1 MKLGQ
6 SIVPQYITI
15 NGAEHNYNYIVADVL
30 TSDYED
36 ISSIDNFYNY
46 GFLAIG
52 LYPRFRD
59 WKCMTREIKTL
70 ALTKASGDINGNW
83 AVFSDSEKNILC
95 NTILTMISPANIAST
110 FPGGEDRFNLS
121 VTFDKRSSS
130 SRKSRY
136 DIMRIYLFNK
146 IGTANALFSFRFA
159 DEESLISLFIGGIE
173 GTVES
178 GGLVGLNDY
187 LLARVGTPYELTG
200 LAAQA
205 YPIVDGSG
213 DTLLDVCNKLVDI
226 GTNGNY

>member
-1 MKLGQ
+1 MKLGR
-6 SIVPQYITI
+6 SITPQYITI
-15 NGAEHNYNYIVADVL
+15 NGSEHDYNYIVADVL
-30 TSDYED
+30 SQDYDD
-36 ISSIDNFYNY
+36 ISSIDNFYDY
-46 GFLAIG
+46 GSLAIG
-52 LYPRFRD
+52 LYPKFRD
-59 WKCMTREIKTL
+59 WKCMTREIKAL
-70 ALTKASGDINGNW
+70 ALTKSSGDINGNW

-95 NTILTMISPANIAST
+95 NTILTSISPANIAST

-121 VTFDKRSSS
+121 VTFDKKSSA

-146 IGTANALFSFRFA
+146 IGTAKALASFKFA
-159 DEESLISLFIGGIE
+159 DEESLIALFVGGIE

-187 LLARVGTPYELTG
+187 LLSRVGTPYELTG
-200 LAAQA
+200 LSVQT

-213 DTLLDVCNKLVDI
+213 DTLFDVCNRLVDI